1 MKIRRLHA
9 NEIVLCTTDKEV
21 EVVLNLFGEVLKK
34 DRPAKNAPL
43 WIAANEKRELDGWT
57 PVDLDDLE
65 NQENCFMKM
74 GYTCI
79 NFSDLL

>member
-1 MKIRRLHA
+1 MKIRNLRA
-9 NEIVLCTTDKEV
+9 NEIVLCSTDEEV
-21 EVVLNLFGEVLKK
+21 EVVLKLLGEVSKK
-34 DRPAKNAPL
+34 DRPTKKGPL
-43 WIAANEKRELDGWT
+43 WIASNEERKYGGWT

-74 GYTCI
+74 GYTCV